1 MSIDLNTRMALPDE
15 PWPEYHRGKL
25 FGNWVSTGKDFVQV
39 ESPEGQAILNER
51 IVVRDPAL
59 AKAKAAFEAK
69 HIIAAVFLL
78 LLAVP
83 ALAAEAPVKQ
93 EPAKPGEAGVTI
105 ADCLGILSG
114 LNALDAGGRRIV
126 AEGKPTESA
135 ETIHFKLPGK
145 VRDAIGHNEFVLAQV
160 QQEAQAANR
169 RVQLEIM
176 GSGADPIKPGT
187 KENLIFD
194 QRMSEYMARSCA
206 VQLDHIRDAD
216 LDLDHNDI
224 PGSVLSLLTKIRDK

>member
-1 MSIDLNTRMALPDE
+1 MRLI
-15 PWPEYHRGKL
+15 KL
-25 FGNWVSTGKDFVQV
+25 LVAASLM
-39 ESPEGQAILNER
+39 GQAA
-51 IVVRDPAL
+51 VVM
-59 AKAKAAFEAK
+59 
-69 HIIAAVFLL
+69 
-78 LLAVP
+78 
-83 ALAAEAPVKQ
+83 AAEAPVKQ
-93 EPAKPGEAGVTI
+93 EPIKPGEAGVTI

-145 VRDAIGHNEFVLAQV
+145 VRDAIGHNEFVLATV

-169 RVQLEIM
+169 RVQLEIIA
-176 GSGADPIKPGT
+176 GGAESIKPGT

-194 QRMSEYMARSCA
+194 QRMSEYMARPCA